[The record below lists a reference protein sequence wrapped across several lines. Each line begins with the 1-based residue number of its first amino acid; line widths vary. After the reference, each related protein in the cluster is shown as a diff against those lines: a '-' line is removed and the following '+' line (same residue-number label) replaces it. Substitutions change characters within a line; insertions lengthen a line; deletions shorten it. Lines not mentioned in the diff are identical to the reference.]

1 MTIEQQFVTL
11 SEPLMR
17 GETAIER
24 VEVKRPSV
32 GALRGLQM
40 ATVQMQDVNALLKLL
55 PRITEPALSPDEVAG
70 LELCDFTE
78 MANRVS
84 VFLMT
89 PAQRALVTMP

>member
-1 MTIEQQFVTL
+1 MNIEPQFVTL
-11 SEPLMR
+11 SEPVKR
-17 GETAIER
+17 GETVIEK
-24 VEVKRPSV
+24 VEIKRPTV

-55 PRITEPALSPDEVAG
+55 PRITEPSLTPDEVAA

-78 MANRVS
+78 LANRVS

-89 PAQRALVTMP
+89 PAQRATVMTA